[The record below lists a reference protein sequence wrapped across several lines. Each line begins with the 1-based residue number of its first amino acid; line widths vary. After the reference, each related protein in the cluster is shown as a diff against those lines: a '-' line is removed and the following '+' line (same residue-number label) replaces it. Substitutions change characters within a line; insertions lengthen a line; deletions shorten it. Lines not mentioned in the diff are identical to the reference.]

1 MEIRQD
7 SLCMRSGKLLYLQ
20 GDLNGLNP
28 RIIVFLLVS
37 ITSKKTSIR
46 GFKAIL
52 ISLYYYKPSR

>member
-1 MEIRQD
+1 MEIGQD
-7 SLCMRSGKLLYLQ
+7 SLCMRSGNLLYLQ
-20 GDLNGLNP
+20 GDLNGFNP